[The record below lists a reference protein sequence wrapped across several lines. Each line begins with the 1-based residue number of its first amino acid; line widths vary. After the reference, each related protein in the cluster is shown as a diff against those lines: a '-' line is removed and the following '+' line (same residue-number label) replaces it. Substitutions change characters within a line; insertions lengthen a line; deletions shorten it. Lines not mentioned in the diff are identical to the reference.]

1 MKKKEVYMKSINIY
15 TISCAI
21 ALITACSDSTSN
33 TLDSVTDSIA
43 PITESPDII
52 DEVTKIQCSDGS
64 IVDDINLCPTTTES
78 LNVLDTIKTLQCS
91 DGSIVNDLS
100 TCPDGSNATEVIMY
114 TCADSSQVLDKT
126 LCKTIYTCTNGTQT
140 YDANSCPK
148 DSAAAEVTMYT
159 CGNGT
164 QVLDKTLCKV
174 IYTCPD
180 GSQTYDANSCQKIE
194 SSSSEEI
201 SLNSSS
207 DTKEAISSS
216 SQITPPAIDPI
227 DISEISGFPTI
238 TFANN
243 NVTIANDNSCIAQSE
258 KTITITCAGN
268 YQLTGSSVDNQV
280 IVAAQSTDKVYL
292 YINNLQLASANDAP
306 IYVQNAEKVFLILPD
321 GTTNTLED
329 ASSRTKTF
337 NKPDGALDTTSA
349 TIYAKDDLTIKGS
362 GSLKVTGNYNNGIH
376 CSNDLR
382 FKDAPNVTVTAKNH
396 AVKGKGSVT
405 VDGGIYT
412 LTSTNGDGI
421 QSDEC
426 TINGKDTTITDG
438 KGIVVLNGGEFN
450 INAGDDG
457 IQAYNY
463 VLLADSVSTPKV
475 TIVSKDKGI
484 VSTNR
489 IYMNA
494 GITNVTS
501 TDDAIHSNMNIYIN
515 GGSTTISAGDDG
527 IHADSTLR
535 IAGGE
540 VNVTKANEG
549 FEAWYIV
556 AVGGKTAVNASD
568 DGWNAAGGSADGAT
582 ASGSQW
588 GGFGGGMGGGMSSSV
603 GYITIEGGYHY
614 LYAAGGDVDVL
625 DANGTAK
632 MSGGVLIL
640 ELGSSSGMGGSGSRG
655 GMGNWNSGS
664 GTCQTNGTG
673 GIIDTDN
680 GFSITGGVLLG
691 FGSQTEE
698 YPNCTSTSY
707 TNSNY
712 YGSTNAAFK
721 PSGSG
726 SMIVYGGAV
735 TAVSTV
741 DVSAMNAVTL
751 PNGMIFYE
759 K

>member
-1 MKKKEVYMKSINIY
+1 MKSIKIY
-15 TISCAI
+15 TISCAV
-21 ALITACSDSTSN
+21 ALICSACSSPTSDV
-33 TLDSVTDSIA
+33 LDSVTDSTS
-43 PITESPDII
+43 PITETPDVISK
-52 DEVTKIQCSDGS
+52 VTKIQCSDGS
-64 IVDDINLCPTTTES
+64 IVDDINLCKATTGA
-78 LNVLDTIKTLQCS
+78 LNVLDTIKTLLCS
-91 DGSIVNDLS
+91 DGSIAHDLS
-100 TCPDGSNATEVIMY
+100 TCPDGSNATEVTMY

-126 LCKTIYTCTNGTQT
+126 LCKTIYTCTDGTQT
-140 YDANSCPK
+140 YDSTTCPK
-148 DSAAAEVTMYT
+148 AATEITMYT

-164 QVLDKTLCKV
+164 QVLDKTLCPA

-180 GSQTYDANSCQKIE
+180 SSQTYDANSCKKIE

-201 SLNSSS
+201 SINSSS
-207 DTKEAISSS
+207 DTEETIYSS
-216 SQITPPAIDPI
+216 SQIITPPAIDPI
-227 DISEISGFPTI
+227 DISEISGSTTI
-238 TFANN
+238 IFSNN
-243 NVTIANDNSCIAQSE
+243 NVTITNDNSCIAQSE
-258 KTITITCAGN
+258 KTVTITCAGN
-268 YQLTGSSVDNQV
+268 YQLTGSSADNQV

-292 YINNLQLASANDAP
+292 YINNLQLASASDAP
-306 IYVQNAEKVFLILPD
+306 IYVQNAEKVFLVLPD

-337 NKPDGALDTTSA
+337 NKPDGALDTTNA

-405 VDGGIYT
+405 VDGGMFT

-426 TINGKDTTITDG
+426 TINGKDTIVTDG

-457 IQAYNY
+457 IHAYNY

-691 FGSQTEE
+691 FGNQTEE

-741 DVSAMNAVTL
+741 DVSAMKAVTL

>member
-1 MKKKEVYMKSINIY
+1 MKSKKIY
-15 TISCAI
+15 TISCAV
-21 ALITACSDSTSN
+21 ALICSACSSPTSDA
-33 TLDSVTDSIA
+33 LDSVTDSTS
-43 PITESPDII
+43 PITETPDVIS
-52 DEVTKIQCSDGS
+52 EVTKIQCSDGS
-64 IVDDINLCPTTTES
+64 IVDDINLCKATTGA

-91 DGSIVNDLS
+91 DGSIANDLS
-100 TCPDGSNATEVIMY
+100 TCPDGSNATEVTMY

-126 LCKTIYTCTNGTQT
+126 LCKTIYTCTDGTQT
-140 YDANSCPK
+140 YDSTTCPK
-148 DSAAAEVTMYT
+148 AATEITMYT

-164 QVLDKTLCKV
+164 QVLDKTLCPA

-180 GSQTYDANSCQKIE
+180 SSQTYDANSCKKIE
-194 SSSSEEI
+194 SSSSEKI
-201 SLNSSS
+201 LINSSS
-207 DTKEAISSS
+207 DTEETISSS
-216 SQITPPAIDPI
+216 SQIITQPAIDPI
-227 DISEISGFPTI
+227 DISEISGSPTI
-238 TFANN
+238 TFSNN
-243 NVTIANDNSCIAQSE
+243 NVTITNDNSCIAQSE
-258 KTITITCAGN
+258 KTVTITCAGN

-280 IVAAQSTDKVYL
+280 IIAAQSTDKVYL
-292 YINNLQLASANDAP
+292 YINNLQLASASDAP
-306 IYVQNAEKVFLILPD
+306 IYVQNAEKVFLVLPD

-337 NKPDGALDTTSA
+337 NKPDGALDTTNA

-405 VDGGIYT
+405 VDGGMFT

-426 TINGKDTTITDG
+426 TINGKDTIVTDG

-556 AVGGKTAVNASD
+556 AVGGKTAVAASD
-568 DGWNAAGGSADGAT
+568 DGWNAAGGSADGST

-588 GGFGGGMGGGMSSSV
+588 GGFGGGMGGMSSSV

-640 ELGSSSGMGGSGSRG
+640 ELGSSSGMGGGMGGSRG
-655 GMGNWNSGS
+655 GMGGWNSGSGSS

-691 FGSQTEE
+691 FGNQTEE

-741 DVSAMNAVTL
+741 DVSAMKAVTL